1 MMKVDGLLGIPRKS
15 RNNNFYFASELAR
28 GDGETV
34 PLRWNH
40 IKENHGIIGTSTL
53 SWDDTLEQLSYNGI
67 VTSAEAETAIR
78 KMVSEGHKVKVSLG
92 LQAESH
98 QKICKPDKTD
108 CMDAAINV
116 KFKEMSVLSSDN
128 SPGIPEAS
136 LNISESVTELSCGM
150 RTGELFAEF
159 NIKDENIIT
168 SISNDLTKI
177 ESMTNEITSNK
188 EATIQEQ
195 VVAALAKIESD
206 KAEVAKLETIKAE
219 AVKLEADKIEAA
231 KTKTEAV
238 VIDEAKIAKL
248 VEERVAEAT
257 LKIEKS
263 ISESYEKKHEVS
275 ESMGNAIWTE
285 AKVEEHVKLM
295 DRVLQG
301 ESVSIKIDKEE
312 FINKHSVFQKSVF
325 SEAVSTSGTIP
336 GINTGAQ
343 ILILPGGILQQSIR
357 PWVEVRVIKQ
367 GEDKVRFYTLDIPAF
382 GNITEHVSTEITP
395 ATHTLTGFDV
405 AADTPRGFRQ
415 NVLKV
420 ELEKY
425 PADLLEKIRE
435 TARIRSVEDEVVNV
449 LDTTAASTSVDFGAN
464 HFSGSAGTL
473 VTDETSEDDTGEFVA
488 LGLERAKQR
497 LQEQGHQCENGAA
510 VAAISPRAQRTLIED
525 TALVRFMQQASPDIS
540 RLGRISMYFG
550 IEIFITNAL
559 SIDNNSRRN
568 IVFMKGLAFGL
579 VTARD
584 LELEF
589 DKNINRQSVDIV
601 ATHRINSVIK
611 DATAYVI
618 LSSKND

>member
-1 MMKVDGLLGIPRKS
+1 MMKIDGILGIPRKS

-40 IKENHGIIGTSTL
+40 IKENTGIIGESTL
-53 SWDDTLEQLSYNGI
+53 SWNDNTEQLSYNGL
-67 VTSAEAETAIR
+67 VTNSKAESIIR
-78 KMVSEGHKVKVSLG
+78 EMIKNGQKVKVSLG
-92 LQAESH
+92 LTGESQH
-98 QKICKPDKTD
+98 RICKPDKTD
-108 CMDAAINV
+108 CMDAPINV
-116 KFKEMSVLSSDN
+116 KFKEMSVLSSDIQ
-128 SPGIPEAS
+128 PGIPESS
-136 LNISESVTELSCGM
+136 LNISESICELSCGAHQ
-150 RTGELFAEF
+150 GELFAELHI
-159 NIKDENIIT
+159 NDEINIT
-168 SISNDLTKI
+168 SISNDSIKNEL
-177 ESMTNEITSNK
+177 MTDEITSK
-188 EATIQEQ
+188 TEAQIRAE
-195 VVAALAKIESD
+195 VIAELAKVESD
-206 KAEVAKLETIKAE
+206 KVEALKIETAKVEADKAE
-219 AVKLEADKIEAA
+219 AVKALA
-231 KTKTEAV
+231 KTESVA
-238 VIDEAKIAKL
+238 IDEAKIAKL

-275 ESMGNAIWTE
+275 ESVSNAVWTE
-285 AKVEEHVKLM
+285 SKAAEHVKLM
-295 DRVLQG
+295 ERVLAG
-301 ESVSIKIDKEE
+301 ESISIKIDKEE

-395 ATHTLTGFDV
+395 ATHALVGFDV
-405 AADTPRGFRQ
+405 SADTPRGFRQ
-415 NVLKV
+415 NVLKT

-435 TARIRSVEDEVVNV
+435 TARIRAVEDEVVNV
-449 LDTTAASTSVDFGAN
+449 LDTTAAATTVDFGAN

-473 VTDETSEDDTGEFVA
+473 VTDETSEDATGEFVA
-488 LGLERAKQR
+488 LGLEKAKQR

-579 VTARD
+579 VTARE
-584 LELEF
+584 LEIEF